1 MDLET
6 MEFRAA
12 CIRAVR
18 EFFVKNGYL
27 ELDTPALAER
37 LIPETCLEVFKTE
50 YLKPHGSN
58 SRPVNGS
65 GQAEK
70 RKTLFLTPSPEVF
83 IKPIIA
89 QIGRPVFQISKCYR
103 NTESA
108 GRIHS
113 PEFTML
119 EYYTVNADYKDS
131 IKITEK
137 LFSFILKKIKTQV
150 LFSSETAGLFG
161 KKFTQLTMDEAF
173 KKYAGFSLAEN
184 HSSKELAAQAE
195 RLGLGE
201 AEKYET
207 WNNDDL
213 YELILVHA
221 VEPALPENT
230 VTALLDYPA
239 FVPCLAKENGGT
251 VLKNGTPKPW
261 HTMERWEIYARG
273 VELAN
278 CYTEARD
285 KEKINAYFK
294 NEDRLKQQHARVPHP
309 AVQNFGEIC
318 SKMPPC
324 SGVAMGLDRLIM
336 LLASRSNLESVLF

>member
-1 MDLET
+1 MDIET

-70 RKTLFLTPSPEVF
+70 RKALFLTPSPEVF

-89 QIGRPVFQISKCYR
+89 QTGRPVFQISKCYR

-119 EYYTVNADYKDS
+119 
-131 IKITEK
+131 
-137 LFSFILKKIKTQV
+137 
-150 LFSSETAGLFG
+150 
-161 KKFTQLTMDEAF
+161 
-173 KKYAGFSLAEN
+173 
-184 HSSKELAAQAE
+184 
-195 RLGLGE
+195 
-201 AEKYET
+201 
-207 WNNDDL
+207 
-213 YELILVHA
+213 
-221 VEPALPENT
+221 
-230 VTALLDYPA
+230 
-239 FVPCLAKENGGT
+239 
-251 VLKNGTPKPW
+251 
-261 HTMERWEIYARG
+261 
-273 VELAN
+273 
-278 CYTEARD
+278 
-285 KEKINAYFK
+285 
-294 NEDRLKQQHARVPHP
+294 
-309 AVQNFGEIC
+309 
-318 SKMPPC
+318 
-324 SGVAMGLDRLIM
+324 
-336 LLASRSNLESVLF
+336 